1 MSLEA
6 VAGQLA
12 EQKEDN
18 KKNTDS
24 IVKVMDEVAM
34 RTGRSENTLLTIF
47 SDVRKMKNAIQRP
60 TRNPDELEEARE
72 NSAYQN
78 ELLAVMQGI
87 RDQLAN
93 NKRDEEK
100 KDDKK
105 DSPTFIISD
114 KLRLAAVAVG
124 AFAGVIGGY
133 VKPLMSIGRLF
144 VDIFKAHVRGF
155 KAIMRISGLT
165 AFSELLTTPIKVMGE
180 KIMSIGRSIKNG
192 ALFVGEMAKM
202 IGDEIVFAIRRGR
215 EILSTA
221 VVNLQNRF
229 TTASRIFK
237 SIFAPFGTFFKW
249 LGTIPKTLGFLPT
262 MTDDLAQNLNKAKD
276 VLKNNPITKAFSKV
290 TGFFKQI
297 GGTLKGMLGVFKPV
311 MAVARVLSTP
321 ILAIG
326 VTLYSLYKNFTTA
339 LDMFKNGDILG
350 GIQLLLGGVVDDLI
364 NFFVV
369 DLLNMVKDGFAWIA
383 GKLGFDNIAESL
395 NSFDFGQIYEG
406 LKQKVFDF
414 FGGIWEGVQ
423 MIFSGDA
430 LGGIKKIFTSIFQPY
445 KDMFNYAVTKVKE
458 MFNFGNVYDMVFG
471 DKEFSLA
478 EIFGANDIDSGTD
491 LKSVPTAGKPTSGQS
506 VRKEVTESK
515 QTNSTGAVVVQD
527 SSQRVV
533 KNTTNGHTS
542 VSMQWSEMDGH
553 DPTIGLRA

>member
-100 KDDKK
+100 KEKK

-114 KLRLAAVAVG
+114 KLRLAAAAVG
-124 AFAGVIGGY
+124 AVAGVIAGY
-133 VKPLMSIGRLF
+133 IKPLMSIGRLF
-144 VDIFKAHVRGF
+144 VNIFKAHVQGF
-155 KAIMRISGLT
+155 KTIMRISGLT
-165 AFSELLTTPIKVMGE
+165 ALSELLTTPIKVMGE
-180 KIMSIGRSIKNG
+180 KIMSIGRSIRNG
-192 ALFVGEMAKM
+192 ALFVGEMAKT
-202 IGDEIVFAIRRGR
+202 IGDEIVFAVRRGR
-215 EILSTA
+215 ELLSTA

-229 TTASRIFK
+229 ASASRIFK

-249 LGTIPKTLGFLPT
+249 LGTIPRTLGFLPT

-297 GGTLKGMLGVFKPV
+297 GGTLKGMLSVFKPV
-311 MAVARVLSTP
+311 MAVARILSTP

-383 GKLGFDNIAESL
+383 GKLGFDGIAESL

-414 FGGIWEGVQ
+414 FGGVWEGVQ

-430 LGGIKKIFTSIFQPY
+430 LGGISKIFSSIFQPY

-458 MFNFGNVYDMVFG
+458 MFNFSNIYDMLTG
-471 DKEFSLA
+471 EKDFSLA
-478 EIFGANDIDSGTD
+478 DIFGANDIDSGPD
-491 LKSVPTAGKPTSGQS
+491 LKSVPTSESPTSGQS
-506 VRKEVTESK
+506 VRKEVAESK
-515 QTNSTGAVVVQD
+515 QSNSTGAVVVQD

-542 VSMQWSEMDGH
+542 VSLQWSEMDGH